1 MKLSR
6 RSIFEG
12 SRRWTSFSLCL
23 LLALVIFAPA
33 AVNAAGQLSARKVTM
48 SDPTISASSV
58 TYTYNFTVATSN
70 ILKGMEF
77 MTCTTAFG
85 TCTAPTGLTYA
96 GAATGSNPTTVTGT
110 GMGTTTNWVK
120 DATSTANNARYTY
133 TANAT
138 STTAASALVFAYN
151 GVTNGS
157 LNNTPYYIR
166 ITTYTDVSFASSSDI
181 GNVVAVPTNAITV
194 TGTVQEQLT
203 FCVYTGASCG
213 TGTTV
218 TVPSGG
224 ILSSS
229 SNNTNTSK
237 FDLATNA
244 NSGVSVSYVASVL
257 TGPSQTIPAAGAQT
271 HTAVTP
277 TAGTESYALSLT
289 GTTGTVAAANGYGS
303 YFINTNGSFDQ
314 IASATATAAST
325 GTVTYAINISSVTKP
340 GVYTS
345 TVDYQ
350 AVATF

>member
-1 MKLSR
+1 MKLFNKTKR
-6 RSIFEG
+6 IAILAVVA
-12 SRRWTSFSLCL
+12 SL
-23 LLALVIFAPA
+23 FAASVVLPQSASA
-33 AVNAAGQLSARKVTM
+33 AQLTTRKVTM
-48 SDPTISASSV
+48 SSATISATSV
-58 TYTYNFTVATSN
+58 TYTYNFNAATGA

-77 MTCTTAFG
+77 LACTSAFG
-85 TCTAPTGLTYA
+85 TCTAPTGLTFA

-120 DATSTANNARYTY
+120 DASSTANNARYTY

-138 STTAASALVFAYN
+138 STTAASAVAFAYN

-166 ITTYTDVSFASSSDI
+166 ITTYTDTSFAAPNDT
-181 GNVVAVPTNAITV
+181 GNVVAVPTNLLTV

-218 TVPSGG
+218 TVPVGG

-244 NSGVSVSYVASVL
+244 NSGVSITYNATVL
-257 TGPSQTIPAAGAQT
+257 AGPSQNIPTAGAQT

-303 YFINTNGSFDQ
+303 YFINTNGSPDQ
-314 IASATATAAST
+314 IATATATSAST
-325 GTVTYAINISSVTKP
+325 GTITYAINIAATTKP
-340 GVYTS
+340 GIYTS

-350 AVATF
+350 AIGTF